1 MRPRD
6 ENTPDATEHARAERG
21 RELIAE
27 ALADPRTLAPP
38 HLRDAIEHE
47 RARAAASAG
56 PGSRRRFGMMPRR
69 LLATGGALAAVIV
82 AIVVVSGG
90 GDADPSVERI
100 AAVSRLTATASA
112 PSRVPGTTPAQLNV
126 AVEGLEFPDWQ
137 EEHGWRATGRRADR
151 VGGRSV
157 TTVFYRNAKGATLGY
172 AIVAGDALSGAPAG
186 DDVVKAGE
194 TYRVAHDGG
203 RTTVSWTQEGHTC
216 VIDAPSTVADAKL
229 LEFASSSNI

>member
-1 MRPRD
+1 MKPRD
-6 ENTPDATEHARAERG
+6 ENAPDTTELARAERG

-47 RARAAASAG
+47 RERAAASAR
-56 PGSRRRFGMMPRR
+56 PAARRRFGMLPRR

-82 AIVVVSGG
+82 AIVVASGG
-90 GDADPSVERI
+90 RDGDPSVQRI
-100 AAVSRLTATASA
+100 AAVSRMAATASA
-112 PSRVPGTTPAQLNV
+112 PARVPGTTPARLNV

-137 EEHGWRATGRRADR
+137 EQHAWRATGRRSDR
-151 VGGRSV
+151 VGGRAV

-172 AIVAGDALSGAPAG
+172 AIVAGKALEGAAAG

-203 RTTVSWTQEGHTC
+203 RTTVSWKQEGHTC

-229 LEFASSSNI
+229 LELASSSNI